1 MLEKE
6 ELETNTVPRSDLG
19 AISELQFLSCFMEF
33 FKVLKMLGIRA
44 KEQLLPG

>member
-19 AISELQFLSCFMEF
+19 VISELQFLSCFMEF